1 MCSNFAVNLKDLI
14 RYSGSSA
21 TDLTEDCLVHQSMI
35 LSPIP
40 THNFYFMTAYSI
52 GWFSV
57 QQQNIK

>member
-1 MCSNFAVNLKDLI
+1 MCSNFAVNFKDLI

-40 THNFYFMTAYSI
+40 THNFFFIIAHSI
-52 GWFSV
+52 GGFKFAATK
-57 QQQNIK
+57 IK